1 MAARRSSPLRFTC
14 ALAPVGE
21 RSVAE
26 SRPSNCGDSMP
37 ELMGCNM
44 ALRLRDEVML
54 LTVRALATSAVL
66 LLLVIAPGRAG
77 ASCCRCSECPTG
89 TPVNCFTSANTCPT
103 PPCTCSVLCNQC
115 MDFSF
120 SPAGTCGVGAF
131 ADCETIDGVP
141 VPSAMPAP
149 ALTPWGLLGASL
161 ALAGFG
167 ALTLRRRTRRR

>member
-1 MAARRSSPLRFTC
+1 
-14 ALAPVGE
+14 
-21 RSVAE
+21 
-26 SRPSNCGDSMP
+26 MP
-37 ELMGCNM
+37 ELMGRNM

-89 TPVNCFTSANTCPT
+89 TPVNCFTTANR
-103 PPCTCSVLCNQC
+103 LCGTLC
-115 MDFSF
+115 AICADFSF
-120 SPAGTCGVGAF
+120 SHAGTCGVGAF
-131 ADCETIDGVP
+131 ADCSVIDGVP

-149 ALTPWGLLGASL
+149 ALTPWGLLGVSL

-167 ALTLRRRTRRR
+167 ALTLRRRMRRR